1 MENEAKKI
9 RGRVLFADDDE
20 QFRIGLG
27 RRLDRA
33 GFECDYAAS
42 AAESIEKLQNSTF
55 DLLLSDIDMPGN
67 VALEMIEKVP
77 AATNGLPVVLLT
89 GRPTVETAARS
100 VGLRVVAYLL
110 KPPDFDELCS
120 VLNSA
125 IADFQNIRWLRDHR
139 RRLQDWDK
147 EVERLL
153 RLLEQGAAQDRR
165 SAQQSQVRLT
175 LRNLV
180 IGLVELENLLA
191 NEGKTSGFD
200 EALEKQDL
208 LKTIRKTIGVL
219 AETRNH
225 FKSKALAELRKE
237 LESLLAGRSA

>member
-1 MENEAKKI
+1 MEHEPKKKL
-9 RGRVLFADDDE
+9 GRILFADDDV
-20 QFRIGLG
+20 QFRLGLG
-27 RRLDRA
+27 RRLERA
-33 GFECDYAAS
+33 GFECEYAAT
-42 AAESIEKLQNSTF
+42 AAESINKLQAVPY

-67 VALEMIEKVP
+67 AGLELIEKVP

-100 VGLRVVAYLL
+100 VRLRVVAYLL

-120 VLNSA
+120 ILKTA
-125 IADFQNIRWLRDHR
+125 IGDYQNIRWLKDHR

-147 EVERLL
+147 EIERVL
-153 RLLEQGAAQDRR
+153 RLLEQGATQDREATQR
-165 SAQQSQVRLT
+165 SYVRLT

-191 NEGKTSGFD
+191 QEGKSSGSD

-208 LKTIRKTIGVL
+208 LKTLRKTIGVL

-225 FKSKALAELRKE
+225 FKCKALAELRKE
-237 LESLLAGRSA
+237 LESIVAGRKP